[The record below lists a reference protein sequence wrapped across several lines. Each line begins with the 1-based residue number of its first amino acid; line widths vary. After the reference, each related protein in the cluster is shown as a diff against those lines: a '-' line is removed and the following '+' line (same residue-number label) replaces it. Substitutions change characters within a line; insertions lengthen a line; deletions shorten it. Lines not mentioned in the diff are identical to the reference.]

1 MPERAYVPEQH
12 VGPGRGESPGTL
24 TPCRTPSNMGLWS
37 AELEHTLAEH
47 YEKDSFGVFP
57 HLWKHGG
64 SCGYNRRACAG
75 GGKWGCEERS
85 VQSSCMKRSAINR
98 SLISISPVH
107 SRFGQVDH
115 C

>member
-1 MPERAYVPEQH
+1 MPERACVPEQH

-24 TPCRTPSNMGLWS
+24 TPSNVGLW
-37 AELEHTLAEH
+37 AAALEHTLAEH
-47 YEKDSFGVFP
+47 YEKDSFGFFP

-64 SCGYNRRACAG
+64 SCGYNRRARTG
-75 GGKWGCEERS
+75 GGKWGCEERL
-85 VQSSCMKRSAINR
+85 VRSSGMKRSAINR

-107 SRFGQVDH
+107 SRFGYVDQ